1 MTGSQAAAP
10 PRIRTGLRALLAA
23 LSFLTR
29 VPVPR
34 RVVLD
39 ADDVARAGPAFP
51 VIGAGIGAAVGAIAA
66 ALASSL
72 TSLLAVAIALVAG
85 ALLTGALHL
94 DALADTADAL
104 GGGSRER
111 ALQIMREPTLGA
123 FGVVAVALDL
133 LLKAA
138 ALSALVG
145 HHRVV
150 RFALVAGSLSRL
162 APVLLAASLGYAR
175 RGSGTG
181 VALTRGSRVLAGLA
195 AAIAIAIAVLAARGD
210 GAVLVGVTVALVA
223 AFALV
228 LRRWLSGVTGD
239 TLGAALELSETILLV
254 IAVALVGSR

>member
-1 MTGSQAAAP
+1 MWSGF
-10 PRIRTGLRALLAA
+10 RALLAA

-39 ADDVARAGPAFP
+39 GDDVARAGPAFP
-51 VIGAGIGAAVGAIAA
+51 VIGAGIGVAVGALAA
-66 ALASSL
+66 ALAHSF
-72 TSLLAVAIALVAG
+72 TSLLATAIALAAG

-138 ALSALVG
+138 ALNALVG

-150 RFALVAGSLSRL
+150 RVALAAGALSRV
-162 APVLLAASLGYAR
+162 APVLLAAALGYAR
-175 RGSGTG
+175 SGSGTG
-181 VALTRGSRVLAGLA
+181 VALTRGSRLLAGLA
-195 AAIAIAIAVLAARGD
+195 AAIAVAIAVVALGGD
-210 GAVLVGVTVALVA
+210 GAVLVGVTAAVVA

-228 LRRWLSGVTGD
+228 LHRWLGGVTGD
-239 TLGAALELSETILLV
+239 TLGAALEVSETLMLV
-254 IAVALVGSR
+254 VAVALVGSR

>member
-1 MTGSQAAAP
+1 MWSGF
-10 PRIRTGLRALLAA
+10 RALLAA

-39 ADDVARAGPAFP
+39 SDDVARAGPAFP
-51 VIGAGIGAAVGAIAA
+51 VIGAGIGAAVGALAA
-66 ALASSL
+66 ALAHSF
-72 TSLLAVAIALVAG
+72 TSLLATAIALAAG

-138 ALSALVG
+138 ALNALVG
-145 HHRVV
+145 HERVV
-150 RFALVAGSLSRL
+150 RVALAAGALSRV
-162 APVLLAASLGYAR
+162 APVLLAAALGYAR
-175 RGSGTG
+175 SGSGTG
-181 VALTRGSRVLAGLA
+181 VALTRGSRLLAALA
-195 AAIAIAIAVLAARGD
+195 AAIAVAIAVVALGGD
-210 GAVLVGVTVALVA
+210 GAVLVGVTAAVVAG
-223 AFALV
+223 FALV
-228 LRRWLSGVTGD
+228 LHRWLGGVTGD
-239 TLGAALELSETILLV
+239 TLGAALEVSETLTLV
-254 IAVALVGSR
+254 VAVALVGSR